1 MGATCLANETF
12 STSGRGLA
20 GSAARRESVPV
31 KTTSIGRQTVIM
43 PAGDRI
49 KATPFGSFMVCNP
62 GWRGDRLGRLGRT
75 GPSELGR
82 GVVSNL
88 GGSVALLTCRK
99 IIAQCPSWQR
109 H

>member
-1 MGATCLANETF
+1 
-12 STSGRGLA
+12 
-20 GSAARRESVPV
+20 
-31 KTTSIGRQTVIM
+31 M

-82 GVVSNL
+82 GVV
-88 GGSVALLTCRK
+88 
-99 IIAQCPSWQR
+99 
-109 H
+109 